1 MQKYSEWQYTIVKD
15 EFSLY
20 FPEGDYDIKTLADW
34 YRIVPTK
41 GEEIAYYNDNIEL
54 VKQHFEKFST
64 SNDVNTKVMND
75 LHSNSILYVRCM
87 AIYDKEGTM
96 VGFAAQQ
103 YLNGS
108 PAFKK
113 FLYFNEFDTEEYCFA
128 V

>member
-1 MQKYSEWQYTIVKD
+1 MQKYPEWQYTIVKD

-20 FPEGDYDIKTLADW
+20 FPEGDYDIETLANW

-41 GEEIAYYNDNIEL
+41 GEEIAYYGNDVEL
-54 VKQHFEKFST
+54 VKRHFEKFST
-64 SNDVNTKVMND
+64 SNDVHSKVIND
-75 LHSNSILYVRCM
+75 VHSNPVLYIWCM

-103 YLNGS
+103 YLNDS

-113 FLYFNEFDTEEYCFA
+113 FLYFNEFDTNEYCFM